1 MNGGPLTSM
10 PVWHGF
16 LTPVLAVLGD
26 GRVWKKRDLEKAVFD
41 RLDLTAEQLEEV
53 LPSGQ
58 ARARNRIGWALS
70 GLGRAE
76 LITKPAR
83 ATYIITEAGREL
95 HAKHPDGLDEK
106 ILKSLPAYQA
116 YVPVK
121 SGVTSSA
128 DTDDQTASVDPL
140 EQIESGVARLHSD
153 VAAELLKHLRNQPP
167 NFLEQAVL
175 DVLVAMGYG
184 GTEQRAT
191 RIGGSGDGGVD
202 GVIDQDP
209 LGLDRVYVQAK
220 RYGPENTVQRP
231 AIQAFVG
238 ALQGAKASRGIFIT
252 TSDFSGGALDYANTI
267 NPRVILIDGQRLASL
282 MIQYGVGV
290 QKRSEFTVVQ
300 VDEDYFE

>member
-1 MNGGPLTSM
+1 M

-26 GRVWKKRDLEKAVFD
+26 GRIWKKRDLEKAVFD
-41 RLDLTAEQLEEV
+41 RLHLTAEQREEV

-70 GLGRAE
+70 GLDRAE

-83 ATYIITEAGREL
+83 ATYTITEAGREL

-121 SGVTSSA
+121 SGVSSNS
-128 DTDDQTASVDPL
+128 DTDDQTTSIDPL

-167 NFLEQAVL
+167 GFLEQAVL

-202 GVIDQDP
+202 GIIDQDP

-231 AIQAFVG
+231 AIQGFVG